1 MTLIHQTYPKK
12 IRESRYSTIIPIVT
26 RVFVATQPRTSPKKK
41 FVNPDA
47 SLSFRSGHECSWR
60 HFYALH
66 PKTIREITPENT
78 FSINTPNFAQPIHK

>member
-1 MTLIHQTYPKK
+1 MLHY
-12 IRESRYSTIIPIVT
+12 R
-26 RVFVATQPRTSPKKK
+26 FVRDTSVRGNPTTPYTKKK